1 MPDET
6 VSAAERRRVRD
17 RARTLL
23 TVDETVAKIDATAD
37 QLGVQLDRFSEA
49 LDRFSV
55 ALDRFSDAAEK
66 IDRVSGKLDT
76 HTFSMFDRQVAPLL
90 ESPAVKTLV
99 LDLEKLTYISS
110 AGVRSV
116 FKARKMLAARGG
128 RVLVVNLQP
137 QIRKVFDI
145 VKAVPVADVFAS
157 QAELDDYL
165 DAMQRK
171 VLDGGAEE
179 D

>member
-76 HTFSMFDRQVAPLL
+76 ITDRLGVFLG
-90 ESPAVKTLV
+90 VGDLV
-99 LDLEKLTYISS
+99 GMPVDL
-110 AGVRSV
+110 
-116 FKARKMLAARGG
+116 ARKGARGVG
-128 RVLVVNLQP
+128 RALRREP
-137 QIRKVFDI
+137 QD
-145 VKAVPVADVFAS
+145 PS
-157 QAELDDYL
+157 T
-165 DAMQRK
+165 
-171 VLDGGAEE
+171 
-179 D
+179 